1 MINPYF
7 STSRLSKCCNCLL
20 MFFDHWIP
28 RFVLAPIFFIVPS
41 TILVSSLSNT
51 NLYQQLEASLGPQIA
66 GTLKSSHL
74 LIIIWVVLLTY
85 IGRSLF
91 SIIQHFAL
99 EDSELT
105 KKDIVSIL
113 NTIDVVVQSKCNR
126 FLRNTKQVLKK
137 KLSSSE
143 IFKMITQPDQQIA
156 LIVQAIQGIF
166 ETLHGNNTE
175 FRVGLMAV
183 KSEKLTD
190 WFVFAPENKPPKTDA
205 EALSNPS
212 SAIMRALKSKSMI
225 IIEDIQEELKKKIK
239 TIDVL

>member
-1 MINPYF
+1 
-7 STSRLSKCCNCLL
+7 

-137 KLSSSE
+137 NLSSSE

-156 LIVQAIQGIF
+156 LIVQAID
-166 ETLHGNNTE
+166 
-175 FRVGLMAV
+175 R
-183 KSEKLTD
+183 KS
-190 WFVFAPENKPPKTDA
+190 V
-205 EALSNPS
+205 
-212 SAIMRALKSKSMI
+212 
-225 IIEDIQEELKKKIK
+225 
-239 TIDVL
+239 V